1 MSMASSFVRRCV
13 CVGLFAMSA
22 ILTPA
27 AQTSV
32 PSNPQLQEAR
42 KAYDATDFEGA
53 RMALTAMIAEWS
65 VSTDDATKPL
75 LAAAYELRGRTL
87 QNLRDLDGARN
98 DWRAMLLL
106 VPGYTFPVEAGP
118 RALALF
124 EEVRAT
130 TIGMV
135 DIAISPADAEVRV
148 DGRLIPERPLRLSLA
163 DGPHTVAATRRSH
176 RSAEQTFIVKAG
188 ETTTVPLALERTRTT
203 VTFSAIPSQ
212 VEVLVNGQALGGGAV
227 PVGGGAVAG
236 DLQVSV
242 TSRSTTQ
249 PEPATASGPA
259 AAFVMEDVPTGRYTL
274 DFRAPCF
281 VSEQRALD
289 VQRPQEIR
297 LDTIRL
303 TPARAE
309 VSVQS
314 DAADARIV
322 TSSGITEKNDMRPPQ
337 VLSLCAGPYVVQVR
351 SPLGRDVRRYDL
363 KTGQKEQFTARVRP
377 AFALVPGAEPN
388 AAGAVGRDLR
398 LTAEQA
404 FRDTS
409 NVTLFVADD
418 GSGSLPSTT
427 TAERR
432 AVVTRVVRDIGA
444 QGLAGLSRDAAN
456 PETLTLTLW
465 SPGSGRPDTIRW
477 RAGDAASVA
486 EAIRRLDARPVLT
499 RAWVGVLAID
509 VIDVGVVVAAT
520 EPGSAGAAAGL
531 QQGDVVVT
539 AGGRPL
545 STAADLL
552 TAAEAREAGQTLPL
566 EVRDRAG
573 ASRRVELV
581 VSRVPRVIDPLDQ
594 TVLPNTL
601 AVYLAGRLQ
610 SKLPPLDEAAVRL
623 NLAVAQIQAEAWVE
637 ARAELETVEALATKS
652 TLSQPVQNAISGS
665 AAYLLGI
672 AAEKSGDAAGA
683 EAAWTRAAQVTGPL
697 LLDSGG
703 AIREQAERRLAA
715 LRQSR
720 VSP

>member
-1 MSMASSFVRRCV
+1 MSMAASLVRQ
-13 CVGLFAMSA
+13 CVGLGVAVALLVSA
-22 ILTPA
+22 VVMPA

-32 PSNPQLQEAR
+32 PANPQLQEAR
-42 KAYDATDFEGA
+42 RAYDATDFETA
-53 RMALTAMIAEWS
+53 RATLTTMIAEWS
-65 VSTDDATKPL
+65 ASPDDAVKPL

-124 EEVRAT
+124 EEVRAA

-148 DGRLIPERPLRLSLA
+148 DGRLIPDRPLRLSLA

-176 RSAEQTFIVKAG
+176 RPAEQTFAVKAG
-188 ETTTVPLALERTRTT
+188 ETTTVPLALERIRST
-203 VTFSAIPSQ
+203 VTFSAIPNQ
-212 VEVLVNGQALGGGAV
+212 VDVLVNGEARG
-227 PVGGGAVAG
+227 
-236 DLQVSV
+236 
-242 TSRSTTQ
+242 TTQ
-249 PEPATASGPA
+249 PDPAAASAPGNVEPRPS
-259 AAFVMEDVPTGRYTL
+259 AAFVMEEIPTGRYTL
-274 DFRAPCF
+274 ELRAPCF

-289 VQRPQEIR
+289 VQRPQDIR

-314 DAADARIV
+314 DAPDARIV

-351 SPLGRDVRRYDL
+351 SPLGRDLRRYDL
-363 KTGQKEQFTARVRP
+363 KTGQKEQFAARVRP
-377 AFALVPGAEPN
+377 AFALVPGPEPN
-388 AAGAVGRDLR
+388 AAGAVGRDVR
-398 LTAEQA
+398 LTVEQA
-404 FRDTS
+404 FRETS
-409 NVTLFVADD
+409 NVTLFVADE
-418 GSGSLPSTT
+418 GSGSLPATT

-432 AVVTRVVRDIGA
+432 AVVTKVVRDIGA

-456 PETLTLTLW
+456 PDGLTLALW
-465 SPGSGRPDTIRW
+465 APGSGRPDTIRW

-486 EAIRRLDARPVLT
+486 EAIRRLDARPSLT
-499 RAWVGVLAID
+499 RAWLGLLAID
-509 VIDVGVVVAAT
+509 VIDVGVVVASNQLA
-520 EPGSAGAAAGL
+520 GSSAAPGL
-531 QQGDVVVT
+531 QVGDVIVT

-545 STAADLL
+545 SAAADLL

-573 ASRRVELV
+573 ASRRVDV
-581 VSRVPRVIDPLDQ
+581 VVGRVPRVIDPLDQ

-610 SKLPPLDEAAVRL
+610 SKLAPVDEAAVRL
-623 NLAVAQIQAEAWVE
+623 NLAVARIQAEAWPE
-637 ARAELETVEALATKS
+637 ARAELEAVEALAAKS
-652 TLSQPVQNAISGS
+652 TLSQPVKDAVSGS

-672 AAEKSGDAAGA
+672 AAEKSGDVAGA
-683 EAAWTRAAQVTGPL
+683 ERAWLRAAQASGVL
-697 LLDSGG
+697 LIDSGG
-703 AIREQAERRLAA
+703 SIKEQSERRLAA
-715 LRQSR
+715 LRQPGSAT
-720 VSP
+720 P